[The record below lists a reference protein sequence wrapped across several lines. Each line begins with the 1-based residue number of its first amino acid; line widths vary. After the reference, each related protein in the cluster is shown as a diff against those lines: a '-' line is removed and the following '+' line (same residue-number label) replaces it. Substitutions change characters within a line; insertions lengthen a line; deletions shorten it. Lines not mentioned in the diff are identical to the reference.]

1 MKKNKDLK
9 NKNKIKLQIKKIERE
24 KIEIEKK
31 FLIIKRVW
39 KKKQKIMKRIEIS
52 MIGMIEMIG
61 IIIELSMKRIK
72 EVHIKI
78 EGIIIIGIKNIVNK
92 IIIIIEEMINIIE
105 EIEIIN
111 IKVLEDKEIDLE
123 LSL

>member
-92 IIIIIEEMINIIE
+92 IIIIEEMINIIE

>member
-1 MKKNKDLK
+1 LKKNKDLK

-78 EGIIIIGIKNIVNK
+78 EGIIIGIKNIVNK

>member
-92 IIIIIEEMINIIE
+92 IIIIIEERINIIE